1 MRPCITHHLASKRAV
16 LYMFEFQEEEEADMV
31 QYISQVY
38 KTREMD
44 LLRHINISLV
54 GQLLL

>member
-1 MRPCITHHLASKRAV
+1 
-16 LYMFEFQEEEEADMV
+16 MFEFQEEEEADMV

-44 LLRHINISLV
+44 LLRHINISMV
-54 GQLLL
+54 GQLL